1 MKLISTP
8 KRPVIQAVLFVLM
21 GLGTENT
28 TASPTLLFIG
38 SSDWDSLVA
47 KGVEKMM
54 NERLE
59 EGFFG
64 QVISVH
70 PLARKSRTIELAA
83 NHKLVEFGFDAL
95 PGGPRWRLLRI
106 FYAPIYII
114 IAVLGVRKLIRQHNV
129 DIIRASDPYWS
140 GFIGWVSAR
149 TSAKHFCVSL
159 HSDSDRE
166 ENLDASTSIYGA
178 KFLSRFVMRSAD
190 SVMPISK
197 FLAKFA
203 ITQGV
208 EENSISVIPHG
219 VDTNLFSGE
228 VSSRIRQRLGVP
240 ENNKIVIYVNRLSKQ
255 KYCYDVLEIASI
267 VSRSDV
273 SFLICGDGPER
284 SAMEKIIS
292 ENSNLQSCVYL
303 LGFQS
308 REVVAELAAE
318 AQVGLVLLAGF
329 GLIEMSLSR
338 LPVIVYDYE
347 WQSEAVEDG
356 ETGCFVELGDIQ
368 GAALCVERLL
378 ENTKLSE
385 EMGERARERA
395 AADYSLLAASN
406 RRVRAYKKL
415 LCA

>member
-1 MKLISTP
+1 MS
-8 KRPVIQAVLFVLM
+8 KRPVTPGDLLFLRR
-21 GLGTENT
+21 GNISEKKQK
-28 TASPTLLFIG
+28 PTLLWI
-38 SSDWDSLVA
+38 SSNNWSWAVA
-47 KGVEKMM
+47 KGNASTYNDQFEG
-54 NERLE
+54 
-59 EGFFG
+59 GFFG
-64 QVISVH
+64 KVITVH
-70 PLARKSRTIELAA
+70 PLARETQTITIGP
-83 NHKLVEFGFDAL
+83 NHDVVEFGFDSL
-95 PGGPRWRLLRI
+95 PGGTRWRLLRI
-106 FYAPIYII
+106 LYFPIYII
-114 IAVLGVRKLIRQHNV
+114 IAALGVRKLILQHNV

-140 GFIGWVSAR
+140 GFIGWISAR

-159 HSDSDRE
+159 HSDYDRE
-166 ENLDASTSIYGA
+166 ENLDASTSVFGA

-190 SVMPISK
+190 LVMPISK
-197 FLAKFA
+197 FLAKSA
-203 ITQGV
+203 VSQGV

-228 VSSRIRQRLGVP
+228 ASSRIRQRFGVP
-240 ENNKIVIYVNRLSKQ
+240 ENNKIVIYVNRLSRQ

-267 VSRSDV
+267 VSRNDV

-292 ENSNLQSCVYL
+292 ENSNLRSRVYL

-347 WQSEAVEDG
+347 WQSEVVEDG
-356 ETGCFVELGDIQ
+356 ETGCVVELGDIQ
-368 GAALCVERLL
+368 GASLCVERLL

-406 RRVRAYKKL
+406 RRIRAYKKL
-415 LCA
+415 LVT